1 LNFVPIF
8 SVARGLRFS
17 VCVKG
22 AEEMAVSEDGVG
34 NGLIEDME
42 GVAGAK
48 ERKQPA
54 RRKVIIDTDPGIGKK
69 TLIVHSH
76 LN

>member
-1 LNFVPIF
+1 
-8 SVARGLRFS
+8 
-17 VCVKG
+17 
-22 AEEMAVSEDGVG
+22 MAVSEDGVG

>member
-1 LNFVPIF
+1 M
-8 SVARGLRFS
+8 AS
-17 VCVKG
+17 VCVEV

-48 ERKQPA
+48 ESKQPA
-54 RRKVIIDTDPGIGKK
+54 RRKLIIDTDPGIGKK